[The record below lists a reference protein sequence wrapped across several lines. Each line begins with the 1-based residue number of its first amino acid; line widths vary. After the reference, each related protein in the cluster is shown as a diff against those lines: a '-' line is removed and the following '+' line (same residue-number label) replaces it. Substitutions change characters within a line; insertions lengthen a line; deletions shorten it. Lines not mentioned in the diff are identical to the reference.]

1 MQRTH
6 QDLAGSVREEAALTP
21 PVEGGRA
28 VRVGGIGL
36 LLCYLGGLA
45 ALWLLR
51 RLLPGPAGTVLAEVA
66 FAYLVL
72 ALALRGAG
80 AAATLRALRQSI
92 REAGTERRQD
102 SVTDASTGRANHEP
116 RR

>member
-1 MQRTH
+1 MQTT
-6 QDLAGSVREEAALTP
+6 ASVREDTVVTP
-21 PVEGGRA
+21 PVTRRRA

-51 RLLPGPAGTVLAEVA
+51 QLLPGPAGTVLAEVA

-80 AAATLRALRQSI
+80 AVATLRALRQSI
-92 REAGTERRQD
+92 REAGTAHRGD
-102 SVTDASTGRANHEP
+102 SVPDASTGQADDEP
-116 RR
+116 QR

>member
-1 MQRTH
+1 MQTTE
-6 QDLAGSVREEAALTP
+6 SVREDTVITP
-21 PVEGGRA
+21 PVTRRGA
-28 VRVGGIGL
+28 VCVGGIGL

-51 RLLPGPAGTVLAEVA
+51 RLLPGPAGTVLAEAA

-80 AAATLRALRQSI
+80 AVATLRALRQSI
-92 REAGTERRQD
+92 REAGTARRQD
-102 SVTDASTGRANHEP
+102 SVTDARTGRANDEP